1 MGYYRRGSRCCQ
13 CSCKDTENLANH
25 NQTRDVMPEL
35 LVVNAVAKIQK
46 I

>member
-1 MGYYRRGSRCCQ
+1 MESLNSDCCQ

-25 NQTRDVMPEL
+25 NYVEKYQENNT
-35 LVVNAVAKIQK
+35 VVNAVAKIQK